1 MAPQPTAAPA
11 QHSNH
16 PVGSPAWLVEQAKRL
31 EKERADLMEK
41 IGANRNLL
49 RQLHKVDALDAE
61 MREFVEKFYPEKEKG
76 SNRSK
81 DEIEATR
88 KLREAA
94 RKA

>member
-1 MAPQPTAAPA
+1 MAPQPASAPA
-11 QHSNH
+11 THH
-16 PVGSPAWLVEQAKRL
+16 PVGSPAWLVAQAKDL
-31 EKERADLMEK
+31 ERERAALMEK

-49 RQLHKVDALDAE
+49 RQLHKVDALDDE
-61 MREFVEKFYPEKEKG
+61 MKRFVEQFYPEKEKG